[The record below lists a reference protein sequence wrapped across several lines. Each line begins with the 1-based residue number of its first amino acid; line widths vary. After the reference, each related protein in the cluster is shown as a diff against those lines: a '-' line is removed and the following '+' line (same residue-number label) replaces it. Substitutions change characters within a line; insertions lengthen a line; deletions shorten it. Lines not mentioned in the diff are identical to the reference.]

1 MIRKSKSKVKAST
14 SNKNQISLF
23 YKSAYSIYHRLI
35 EFLGTLSLTEAQLQ
49 HFTQPILHLQGVF
62 NVTLF
67 PHSSLNC
74 SNFEVNIMLQGEEKY
89 KWNAQVGQEDVALIY
104 CQYGARVR

>member
-1 MIRKSKSKVKAST
+1 MVETKLVRNFHT
-14 SNKNQISLF
+14 
-23 YKSAYSIYHRLI
+23 YSARLWVA
-35 EFLGTLSLTEAQLQ
+35 TT
-49 HFTQPILHLQGVF
+49 VF